1 MINYI
6 IQVVLFQVLFVA
18 VYDFFLSKETFFSKN
33 RWYLLSTSIVSFLL
47 PFVKIPTIQ
56 KAVPVE
62 YTIMLPEVV
71 LSPQRVIEK
80 AAWYQS
86 IDYLDVLF
94 WSGCLVFL
102 IVFVVKLFRIVR
114 LIFKY
119 EIERKKTYKLV
130 LLPKNAKAFSFF
142 NYIFLGKEIPLDK
155 QEKIIQHEL
164 VHSKQKHSI
173 DLLFFEFL
181 RILMWFN
188 PMVYVYQNRISLV
201 HEYISDEKVSKAT
214 LKENYI
220 NNLLSDVFQV
230 ENISFLNQFYKHSL
244 IKKRIIMMTKKESK
258 QIKQLKYL
266 LLIPVLA
273 SMLAYTSCSQN
284 ANANTPEQKKENTVL
299 YTDIK
304 DMKKRVSKT
313 KQSYMDVYLGLE
325 PPKTKELQLND
336 LTSEELTE
344 FNNKKEKLSKSG
356 KEEIPLRLFEGVENK
371 KRKTIFF
378 DLEEAAKRM
387 DNKEQVEKT
396 NNNLSQEVNNLGKQ
410 SINNLPQETN
420 YVPFTLLDKYPT
432 FPGCREG
439 DKDCLSRSM
448 AKFMVE
454 NFDMIK
460 VKGMGVKK
468 GETKMYLQFT
478 INKKGNIDKI
488 NVRAPHPDLK
498 QYAIEVAEKLP
509 RMKPGEK
516 NNKAVSTGY
525 TLPIKFNIY

>member
-6 IQVVLFQVLFVA
+6 IQVILFQVLFVA

-33 RWYLLSTSIVSFLL
+33 RWYLLSTSIISFLL
-47 PFVKIPTIQ
+47 PLVKIPTIK

-102 IVFVVKLFRIVR
+102 IVFVVKLLRIVR

-119 EIERKKTYKLV
+119 EIERRKTYKLV
-130 LLPKNAKAFSFF
+130 LLPKNSKAFSFF

-273 SMLAYTSCSQN
+273 SMLAYTSCSQD
-284 ANANTPEQKKENTVL
+284 ASATAPEQKKDNTVL

-304 DMKKRVSKT
+304 EIKKRVSET
-313 KQSYMDVYLGLE
+313 RQSYMDVFLGLE

-336 LTSEELTE
+336 LTNVELIE
-344 FNNKKEKLSKSG
+344 LNNKKEQYEKSG
-356 KEEIPLRLFEGVENK
+356 KDIPLRIFEGIENK
-371 KRKTIFF
+371 KRKIIFL
-378 DLEEAAKRM
+378 DLEEVVRRDGK
-387 DNKEQVEKT
+387 KEQT
-396 NNNLSQEVNNLGKQ
+396 NEYKNS
-410 SINNLPQETN
+410 S

-432 FPGCREG
+432 YPGCNEG
-439 DKDCLSRSM
+439 DRNCFTKSITRFV
-448 AKFMVE
+448 AN
-454 NFDMIK
+454 NFDVSKANNLGI
-460 VKGMGVKK
+460 KK
-468 GETKMYLQFT
+468 GRARVYVQF
-478 INKKGNIDKI
+478 KVDKTGK
-488 NVRAPHPDLK
+488 VTQVKARAPHAELK
-498 QYAIEVAEKLP
+498 QYAKEVIEKLP

-516 NNKAVSTGY
+516 DGKVVSTGY
-525 TLPIKFNIY
+525 TIPITLNIE

>member
-6 IQVVLFQVLFVA
+6 IQVILFQALFVA

-47 PFVKIPTIQ
+47 PLVKIPTIQ

-94 WSGCLVFL
+94 WSGCFVFL
-102 IVFVVKLFRIVR
+102 IVFVIKLLRIVR
-114 LIFKY
+114 LIIKHG
-119 EIERKKTYKLV
+119 IERRKTYKLV

-142 NYIFLGKEIPLDK
+142 NYIFIGKEIPSDK

-201 HEYISDEKVSKAT
+201 HEYISDEEVSKET

-230 ENISFLNQFYKHSL
+230 ESISFINQFYKHSL
-244 IKKRIIMMTKKESK
+244 IKKRIIMIMKTESK

-266 LLIPVLA
+266 LLIPLLA
-273 SMLAYTSCSQN
+273 SM
-284 ANANTPEQKKENTVL
+284 VL
-299 YTDIK
+299 YTACSANDKNIIGAK
-304 DMKKRVSKT
+304 LESRKLYFDLDKEPSVSSSIE
-313 KQSYMDVYLGLE
+313 SYMDIYLGTKT
-325 PPKTKELQLND
+325 PDTKEYSIND
-336 LTSEELTE
+336 LSEEE
-344 FNNKKEKLSKSG
+344 KAEYKELLSKPPNKSDVFSKG
-356 KEEIPLRLFEGVENK
+356 TVRFFEGDNGRKLLFYDMKGLIKSYKVNK
-371 KRKTIFF
+371 RNTS
-378 DLEEAAKRM
+378 L
-387 DNKEQVEKT
+387 
-396 NNNLSQEVNNLGKQ
+396 NNDK
-410 SINNLPQETN
+410 
-420 YVPFTLLDKYPT
+420 VPFSMLDKYPT
-432 FPGCREG
+432 FPGCEEG
-439 DKDCLSRSM
+439 NKDCFNKSITRFI
-448 AKFMVE
+448 AN
-454 NFDMIK
+454 NFD
-460 VKGMGVKK
+460 VSKGNNLGIKK
-468 GETKMYLQFT
+468 GKTRIYVQF
-478 INKKGNIDKI
+478 KIDKTGEITQI
-488 NVRAPHPDLK
+488 NARAPHPELK
-498 QYAIEVAEKLP
+498 QYAIEVVEKLP
-509 RMKPGEK
+509 KMKPGEK
-516 NNKAVSTGY
+516 NGKIVATGY
-525 TLPIKFNIY
+525 TLPISLNIE